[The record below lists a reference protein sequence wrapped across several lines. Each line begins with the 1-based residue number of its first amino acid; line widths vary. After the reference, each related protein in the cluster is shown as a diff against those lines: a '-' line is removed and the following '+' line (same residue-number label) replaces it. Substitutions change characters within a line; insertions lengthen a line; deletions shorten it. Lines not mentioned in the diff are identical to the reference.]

1 MLIARPADVV
11 ERIGVMVDA
20 GVDVIVNLPLVASDH
35 EPLHRRET
43 EVMPPF
49 TKSLP
54 QWAPTRSC
62 PSSEC
67 DDGAARSRHHNRRI
81 VVR

>member
-54 QWAPTRSC
+54 QWAPPRSC
-62 PSSEC
+62 PSSER
-67 DDGAARSRHHNRRI
+67 DDGAARCRHHNRRI